1 MKILISESQ
10 LRHIILEEQLP
21 CEKVVTYDM
30 LNRAK
35 NWWLNRLTNDPS
47 IVSKILE
54 TKYGKSRLSQMDK
67 NSVFKLI
74 DNTSKDI
81 ITAVKRINSVNK
93 LEYFSKSSSEAMH
106 VNETNPTVV
115 FVNCQKV
122 KGLTNEVNY
131 GALIHELQHIIHD
144 LIGVDL
150 LTVVDNGKYVNYI
163 NNAWDTKEIL
173 KLSTPKSS
181 WYENAKK
188 YVLNMFGSNDGQK
201 EGEKGD
207 EYFTKEY
214 TKRKYNEFSKY
225 GRYMCD
231 PNETQSRMAQVRAML
246 NLKPNQDITI
256 DMLRD
261 PEVYW
266 IFWFNLLCWG
276 SRTDNVSLQDYL
288 NNLNSLVKNDTPN
301 TSTQV

>member
-1 MKILISESQ
+1 MKFRDLLQ
-10 LRHIILEEQLP
+10 DLLEDQLP

-54 TKYGKSRLSQMDK
+54 TKYGKPKLQKMDK

-93 LEYFSKSSSEAMH
+93 LEYF
-106 VNETNPTVV
+106 NEVSDEVMYVKPKNPTVV
-115 FVNCQKV
+115 FVNCGKT
-122 KGLTNEVNY
+122 KGFSGEENY
-131 GALIHELQHIIHD
+131 GSLIHELQHTIHD
-144 LIGVDL
+144 LIGVDSS
-150 LTVVDNGKYVNYI
+150 TEVDYGNYRKYISNT
-163 NNAWDTKEIL
+163 WDNKEIL
-173 KLSTPKSS
+173 KLNDSKSS

-188 YVLNMFGSNDGQK
+188 YVLNMFGSNA
-201 EGEKGD
+201 EEKGD
-207 EYFTKEY
+207 EYFTKERA
-214 TKRKYNEFSKY
+214 KRLYNEYSQY
-225 GRYMCD
+225 RTYSCN
-231 PNETQSRMAQVRAML
+231 PNETQSRMAQVRSML

-256 DMLRD
+256 DMLRN
-261 PEVYW
+261 PKVYYA
-266 IFWFNLLCWG
+266 FQFNLMCWG

-288 NNLNSLVKNDTPN
+288 NNLNLLVKNDTPN

>member
-1 MKILISESQ
+1 MKFRDLLQ
-10 LRHIILEEQLP
+10 DLLEDQLP

-54 TKYGKSRLSQMDK
+54 TKYGKPKLQKMDK

-93 LEYFSKSSSEAMH
+93 LEYF
-106 VNETNPTVV
+106 NEVSDEVMYVKPKNPTVV
-115 FVNCQKV
+115 FVNCGKV
-122 KGLTNEVNY
+122 KGLSGEENY
-131 GALIHELQHIIHD
+131 GTLIHELQHKIHD
-144 LIGVDL
+144 LIGVDSS
-150 LTVVDNGKYVNYI
+150 TEVDYGNYRKYISNT
-163 NNAWDTKEIL
+163 WDNKEIL
-173 KLSTPKSS
+173 KLNDSKSS

-188 YVLNMFGSNDGQK
+188 YVLNMFGSNA
-201 EGEKGD
+201 EEKGD
-207 EYFTKEY
+207 EYFTKERA
-214 TKRKYNEFSKY
+214 KRLYNEYSQY
-225 GRYMCD
+225 RTYSCN
-231 PNETQSRMAQVRAML
+231 PNETQSRMAQVRSML

-256 DMLRD
+256 DMLRN
-261 PEVYW
+261 PKVYYA
-266 IFWFNLLCWG
+266 FQFNLMCWG
-276 SRTDNVSLQDYL
+276 RRTDNVSLQDYL
-288 NNLNSLVKNDTPN
+288 NNLNLLVKNDTPN

>member
-1 MKILISESQ
+1 MKFRDLLQ
-10 LRHIILEEQLP
+10 DLLEDQLP

-54 TKYGKSRLSQMDK
+54 TKYGKPKLQKMDK

-93 LEYFSKSSSEAMH
+93 LEYF
-106 VNETNPTVV
+106 NEVSDEIMYVKPKNPTVV
-115 FVNCQKV
+115 FVNCGKT
-122 KGLTNEVNY
+122 KGFSGEENY
-131 GALIHELQHIIHD
+131 GSLIHELQHKIHD
-144 LIGVDL
+144 LIGVDSS
-150 LTVVDNGKYVNYI
+150 TEVDYGNYRKYISNT
-163 NNAWDTKEIL
+163 WDNKEIL
-173 KLSTPKSS
+173 KLNDSKSS

-188 YVLNMFGSNDGQK
+188 YVLNMFGSNA
-201 EGEKGD
+201 EEKGD
-207 EYFTKEY
+207 EYFTKERA
-214 TKRKYNEFSKY
+214 KRLYNEYSQY
-225 GRYMCD
+225 RTYSCN
-231 PNETQSRMAQVRAML
+231 PNETQSRMAQVRSML

-256 DMLRD
+256 DMLRN
-261 PEVYW
+261 PKVYYA
-266 IFWFNLLCWG
+266 FQFNLMCWG

-288 NNLNSLVKNDTPN
+288 NNLNLLVKNDTPN

>member
-1 MKILISESQ
+1 MKFRDLLQ
-10 LRHIILEEQLP
+10 DLLEDQLP

-54 TKYGKSRLSQMDK
+54 TKYGKPKLQKMDK

-74 DNTSKDI
+74 NNTPKDI

-93 LEYFSKSSSEAMH
+93 LEYF
-106 VNETNPTVV
+106 NEVSDEVMYVKPKNPTVV
-115 FVNCQKV
+115 FVNCGKV
-122 KGLTNEVNY
+122 KGLSGEENY
-131 GALIHELQHIIHD
+131 GTLIHELQHKIHD
-144 LIGVDL
+144 LIGVDSS
-150 LTVVDNGKYVNYI
+150 TEVDYGNYRKYISNT
-163 NNAWDTKEIL
+163 WDNKEIL
-173 KLSTPKSS
+173 KLNDSKSS

-188 YVLNMFGSNDGQK
+188 YVLNMFGSNA
-201 EGEKGD
+201 EEKGD
-207 EYFTKEY
+207 EYFTKERA
-214 TKRKYNEFSKY
+214 KRLYNEYSQY
-225 GRYMCD
+225 RTYSCN
-231 PNETQSRMAQVRAML
+231 PNETQSRMAQVRSML

-256 DMLRD
+256 DMLRN
-261 PEVYW
+261 PKVYYA
-266 IFWFNLLCWG
+266 FQFNLMCWG

-288 NNLNSLVKNDTPN
+288 NNLNLLVKNDTPN

>member
-1 MKILISESQ
+1 MKFRDLLQ
-10 LRHIILEEQLP
+10 DLLEDQLP

-54 TKYGKSRLSQMDK
+54 TKYGKPKLQKMDK

-93 LEYFSKSSSEAMH
+93 LEYF
-106 VNETNPTVV
+106 NEVSDEVMYVKPKNPTVV
-115 FVNCQKV
+115 FVNCGKT
-122 KGLTNEVNY
+122 KGFSGEENY
-131 GALIHELQHIIHD
+131 GTLIHELQHKIHD
-144 LIGVDL
+144 LIGVDSS
-150 LTVVDNGKYVNYI
+150 TEVDYGNYRKYISNT
-163 NNAWDTKEIL
+163 WDNKEIL
-173 KLSTPKSS
+173 KLNDSKSS

-188 YVLNMFGSNDGQK
+188 YVLNMFGSNA
-201 EGEKGD
+201 EEKGD
-207 EYFTKEY
+207 EYFTKERA
-214 TKRKYNEFSKY
+214 KRLYNEYSQY
-225 GRYMCD
+225 RTYSCN
-231 PNETQSRMAQVRAML
+231 PNETQSRMAQVRSML

-256 DMLRD
+256 DMLRN
-261 PEVYW
+261 PKVYYA
-266 IFWFNLLCWG
+266 FQFNLMCWG

-288 NNLNSLVKNDTPN
+288 NNLNLLVKNDTPN

>member
-1 MKILISESQ
+1 MKFRDLLQ
-10 LRHIILEEQLP
+10 DLLEEQLP

-54 TKYGKSRLSQMDK
+54 TKYGKPKLQKMDK

-93 LEYFSKSSSEAMH
+93 LEYFSMSGSEVMH
-106 VNETNPTVV
+106 VNETKPTVV

-122 KGLTNEVNY
+122 KGLTNEINY

-144 LIGVDL
+144 LIGVDS
-150 LTVVDNGKYVNYI
+150 LTVVDTGNYRNYI
-163 NNAWDTKEIL
+163 DNSWDTKEIL

-188 YVLNMFGSNDGQK
+188 YVLNVLGSNDRQK
-201 EGEKGD
+201 GGEQKGD

-214 TKRKYNEFSKY
+214 AKRKYNEYSKD

-231 PNETQSRMAQVRAML
+231 TNETQSRMAQVRSML

-288 NNLNSLVKNDTPN
+288 NNLNLLVSNKKQN

>member
-1 MKILISESQ
+1 MKFRDLLQ
-10 LRHIILEEQLP
+10 DLLEDQLP

-54 TKYGKSRLSQMDK
+54 TKYGKPKLQKMDK

-93 LEYFSKSSSEAMH
+93 LEYF
-106 VNETNPTVV
+106 NEVSDEVMYVKPKNPTVV
-115 FVNCQKV
+115 FVNCGKV
-122 KGLTNEVNY
+122 KGLSGEENY
-131 GALIHELQHIIHD
+131 GTLIHELQHKIHD
-144 LIGVDL
+144 LIGVDSS
-150 LTVVDNGKYVNYI
+150 TEVDYGNYRKYISNT
-163 NNAWDTKEIL
+163 WDNKEIL
-173 KLSTPKSS
+173 KLNDSKSS

-188 YVLNMFGSNDGQK
+188 YVLNMFGSNA
-201 EGEKGD
+201 EEKGD
-207 EYFTKEY
+207 EYFTKERA
-214 TKRKYNEFSKY
+214 KRLYNEYSQY
-225 GRYMCD
+225 RTYSCN
-231 PNETQSRMAQVRAML
+231 PNETQSRMAQVRSML
-246 NLKPNQDITI
+246 NLKPNQNITI
-256 DMLRD
+256 DMLRN
-261 PEVYW
+261 PKVYYA
-266 IFWFNLLCWG
+266 FQFNLMCWG

-288 NNLNSLVKNDTPN
+288 NNLNLLVKNDTPN

>member
-1 MKILISESQ
+1 MKFRDLLQ
-10 LRHIILEEQLP
+10 DLLEDQLP

-54 TKYGKSRLSQMDK
+54 TKYGKPKLQKMDK

-93 LEYFSKSSSEAMH
+93 LEYF
-106 VNETNPTVV
+106 NEVSDEVMYVKPKNPTVV
-115 FVNCQKV
+115 FVNCGKV
-122 KGLTNEVNY
+122 KGLSGEENY
-131 GALIHELQHIIHD
+131 GTLIHELQHKIHD
-144 LIGVDL
+144 LIGVDSS
-150 LTVVDNGKYVNYI
+150 TEVDYGNYRKYISNT
-163 NNAWDTKEIL
+163 WDNKEIL
-173 KLSTPKSS
+173 KLNDSKSS

-188 YVLNMFGSNDGQK
+188 YVLNMFGSNA
-201 EGEKGD
+201 EEKGD
-207 EYFTKEY
+207 EYFTKERA
-214 TKRKYNEFSKY
+214 KRLYNEYSQY
-225 GRYMCD
+225 RTYSCN
-231 PNETQSRMAQVRAML
+231 PNETQSRMAQVRSML

-256 DMLRD
+256 DMLRN
-261 PEVYW
+261 PKVYYA
-266 IFWFNLLCWG
+266 FQFNLMCWG

-288 NNLNSLVKNDTPN
+288 NNLNLLVKNDTPN

>member
-1 MKILISESQ
+1 MKFRDLLQ
-10 LRHIILEEQLP
+10 DLLEDQLP

-54 TKYGKSRLSQMDK
+54 TKYGKPKLQKMDK

-93 LEYFSKSSSEAMH
+93 LEYF
-106 VNETNPTVV
+106 NEVSDEIMYVKPKNPTVV
-115 FVNCQKV
+115 FVNCGKT
-122 KGLTNEVNY
+122 KGFSGEENY
-131 GALIHELQHIIHD
+131 GSLIHELQHTIHD
-144 LIGVDL
+144 LIGVDSS
-150 LTVVDNGKYVNYI
+150 TEVDYGNYRKYISNT
-163 NNAWDTKEIL
+163 WDNKEIL
-173 KLSTPKSS
+173 KLNDSKSS

-188 YVLNMFGSNDGQK
+188 YVLNMFGSNA
-201 EGEKGD
+201 EEKGD
-207 EYFTKEY
+207 EYFTKERA
-214 TKRKYNEFSKY
+214 KRLYNEYSQY
-225 GRYMCD
+225 RTYSCN
-231 PNETQSRMAQVRAML
+231 PNETQSRMAQVRSML
-246 NLKPNQDITI
+246 NLKPNQNITI
-256 DMLRD
+256 DMLRN
-261 PEVYW
+261 PKVYYA
-266 IFWFNLLCWG
+266 FQFNLMCWG

-288 NNLNSLVKNDTPN
+288 NNLNLLVKNDTPN